1 MRDESDMAQEM
12 LHACLCSRHV
22 SALRLSR
29 PLRLRLS
36 IPRGGG
42 WAHDWEAQR
51 RRSSSTSPPP
61 RLVVRTL
68 ENKSFEPNLETRYT
82 NYLRHEFS
90 SGSGAQIVPESEA
103 ADLVLSGQILSV
115 SLPTLSFSQT
125 TTLES
130 RAEVVVIVKV
140 EETRTTTSRMGTNG
154 EGRLGV
160 LRDAR
165 LAIQPRP
172 AEPGLGTGRP
182 FHRRGFGFPI
192 SAPVGIGTAGKAD
205 RASSIGQRGHHH
217 QINRIST
224 MASAISHAQL
234 NAQLAQGTVA
244 PLYAV
249 VGEED
254 LLRDMAL
261 GALKTALLGEGES
274 DFNCDLF
281 YGDDV
286 SGAEIVTCAS
296 EVAVFAARRVV
307 VVKAA
312 DKLPA
317 RECDAILPYLKEPN
331 DSTAVIFVASK
342 LDGRL
347 KFTQALAKAAVTVDC
362 SPLREAQWLPWLRQ
376 DAERVGVRLNEEAIE
391 LLKEVCGGSLYSVR
405 RELEKLAAY
414 VSPGQAVTADDVATL
429 RGTEPG
435 ASVFDL
441 TLAIGEKNRGR
452 VLAILARNLEAGEA
466 PLRILGSLAWQ
477 YRRLWK
483 VKEVVRQGG
492 REGEAARTLRM
503 DPYKVR
509 AFLDQFPDAH
519 LHEALRLFLDA
530 DAKLKGGS
538 GGRPA
543 RILEDRVVAVMR
555 SRPVQCACHPHRVV
569 APRCRNR

>member
-1 MRDESDMAQEM
+1 
-12 LHACLCSRHV
+12 
-22 SALRLSR
+22 
-29 PLRLRLS
+29 
-36 IPRGGG
+36 
-42 WAHDWEAQR
+42 
-51 RRSSSTSPPP
+51 
-61 RLVVRTL
+61 
-68 ENKSFEPNLETRYT
+68 
-82 NYLRHEFS
+82 
-90 SGSGAQIVPESEA
+90 
-103 ADLVLSGQILSV
+103 
-115 SLPTLSFSQT
+115 
-125 TTLES
+125 
-130 RAEVVVIVKV
+130 
-140 EETRTTTSRMGTNG
+140 
-154 EGRLGV
+154 
-160 LRDAR
+160 
-165 LAIQPRP
+165 
-172 AEPGLGTGRP
+172 
-182 FHRRGFGFPI
+182 
-192 SAPVGIGTAGKAD
+192 
-205 RASSIGQRGHHH
+205 
-217 QINRIST
+217 
-224 MASAISHAQL
+224 MASPISHAQL
-234 NAQLAQGTVA
+234 KAQLAQGTVA

-261 GALKTALLGEGES
+261 GALKSALLGEGES

-296 EVAVFAARRVV
+296 EIAVFAAWRVV

-317 RECDAILPYLKEPN
+317 RECDAILSYLKEPN

-347 KFTQALAKAAVTVDC
+347 KFTQVLTKIAVTVDC
-362 SPLREAQWLPWLRQ
+362 SPLRETHWLPWLKQ
-376 DAERVGVRLNEEAIE
+376 DAERIGVRLNADACDV
-391 LLKEVCGGSLYSVR
+391 LKEACGGSLYSVR

-414 VSPGQAVTADDVATL
+414 VPPGQIVTAADVAIL

-441 TLAIGEKNRGR
+441 MLAIGAKHRGR

-483 VKEVVRQGG
+483 VKEIARQGG

-503 DPYKVR
+503 DPHKVR
-509 AFLDQFPDAH
+509 AFLDQFSDAH
-519 LHEALRLFLDA
+519 LHEALRLFLEA

-543 RILEDRVVAVMR
+543 RILEDVLLRLCNRAQVNARPPSPARGAEMPQPVRARTISNVRTITRGKQIR
-555 SRPVQCACHPHRVV
+555 S
-569 APRCRNR
+569 